1 MTQLPRIVFNR
12 FTDIQVVRG
21 DELIEQLATSYSE
34 VGQDET
40 MVVTRSN
47 KRANIYNNGI
57 RAQILWREEPL
68 ESGDMLMVAKNN
80 YYWSEQLTLE
90 LIANAK
96 TEGKAPEEA
105 ERVPFDFIANG
116 DTAIVRRVRNERQF
130 YGFTF
135 VDATLEFPDF
145 NDFQMQLTLLTD
157 SRGSSPHQ
165 GTTGFII

>member
-1 MTQLPRIVFNR
+1 
-12 FTDIQVVRG
+12 
-21 DELIEQLATSYSE
+21 
-34 VGQDET
+34 
-40 MVVTRSN
+40 
-47 KRANIYNNGI
+47 
-57 RAQILWREEPL
+57 
-68 ESGDMLMVAKNN
+68 MVAKNN
-80 YYWSEQLTLE
+80 YYWSEKLTLE

-105 ERVPFDFIANG
+105 EKVPFDFIANG

-157 SRGSSPHQ
+157 TLQAEAPALTKEQQDSLFNLIMEMILLVLMIHYLFFNMLLLKHNLINFLLISN
-165 GTTGFII
+165 I